1 MPDLGL
7 GGWEQEGWICR
18 TLTEEQELPRAEPKE
33 RAWSMAAAVTF
44 EPAGSSEPMWT
55 FRDSE

>member
-1 MPDLGL
+1 M
-7 GGWEQEGWICR
+7 
-18 TLTEEQELPRAEPKE
+18 TEEQELPRAEPKE